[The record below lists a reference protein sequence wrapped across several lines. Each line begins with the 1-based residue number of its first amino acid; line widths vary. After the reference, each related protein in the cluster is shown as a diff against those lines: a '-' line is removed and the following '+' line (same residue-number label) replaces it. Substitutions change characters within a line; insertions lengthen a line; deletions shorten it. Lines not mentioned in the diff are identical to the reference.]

1 MCVCILFV
9 KALRLPSLRVA
20 SVFLGLMFFYDI
32 FMVRRVSPP
41 HPSDALTYPR
51 LPCNFSRSDP
61 GTPPTPLLPHRL
73 PLPPPLPLPQ
83 VFISPMIFHKSIMV
97 AVATAGQST
106 ASVSTGGVCER
117 TEGDTFPM
125 LFLVPRMH
133 AILTPFDGVY
143 IPPLPPPPPYSDP
156 SLDSL
161 PWYLPTRGGLLWRIS

>member
-1 MCVCILFV
+1 MWFFNRRLAWMWLLQDLLSMCVCILFV

-73 PLPPPLPLPQ
+73 PLPPL
-83 VFISPMIFHKSIMV
+83 
-97 AVATAGQST
+97 
-106 ASVSTGGVCER
+106 
-117 TEGDTFPM
+117 
-125 LFLVPRMH
+125 
-133 AILTPFDGVY
+133 Y
-143 IPPLPPPPPYSDP
+143 PYLRS
-156 SLDSL
+156 SS
-161 PWYLPTRGGLLWRIS
+161 RR